1 MTMGFMDQFFK
12 TRAGPESPP
21 AALGEFGLPPEAAS
35 VILGTPLR
43 TAVLSTIR
51 DRLTDLAPEE
61 KRELVDRVIARF
73 ALTVVHLPASADYH
87 HAGSWGLLDH
97 SLEVS
102 LRSLAAAAEMRFTQ
116 KEASDPGREYELLP
130 RWRYAAFLFGLL
142 HDVGKIAQIRVET
155 GAGEAWNPFVETLA
169 EFLIRRTLWPPEDR
183 HAAVTWAPKRGLEI
197 HERHNSFFIGRI
209 LTPAAAAYLGPV
221 LALALEQREGAG
233 RTLTAVISS
242 GDQESVKA
250 ERRARLVGADDQSD
264 GSRPAFVRSDSSVA
278 DYFPLA
284 LQMALEKGRLTV
296 NTLEGDAFVG
306 DRYVAL
312 VYPGAVLK
320 IMEYVRSRWG
330 EEDARAK
337 RLAIDQDGVK
347 RFVKE
352 LSLRQMVFRDRAD
365 GLWKLKATVTL
376 DGAEAKTFLLLVK
389 KEVLETG
396 AMRPFGGRISC
407 YSTIEHSPV
416 AVDDFGVADAPSSGA
431 RTAATKVS
439 NSPAGAD
446 AEREAIPVPEFID
459 PDDLAQKIRDLVVAK
474 KIPTN
479 VPQGVVFVTPEVTY
493 LVWPRAFAIIRE
505 AMGLSLNPFEDKKP
519 WYVVLSSMP
528 FVLKDEKG
536 GVISS
541 IKFRPDA
548 PNVCRVVKIDTEGLF
563 PDKQTLG
570 SIGFYR
576 DANQIAAAPTDER
589 VQRRS
594 SPQ

>member
-12 TRAGPESPP
+12 SRAERESPP
-21 AALGEFGLPPEAAS
+21 AVSGEFSLPPEAAS
-35 VILGTPLR
+35 EILGTPHR

-87 HAGSWGLLDH
+87 HAGTWGLLDH

-102 LRSLAAAAEMRFTQ
+102 LRSLAAAAEMRFSQ
-116 KEASDPGREYELLP
+116 REASDPGREYELLP

-142 HDVGKIAQIRVET
+142 HDVGKIAQIKVET
-155 GAGEAWNPFVETLA
+155 GSGEVWNPFVETLA
-169 EFLIRRTLWPPEDR
+169 EFLIRRSLWPPEDR
-183 HAAVTWAPKRGLEI
+183 HSAVTWAPRRGLEI

-209 LTPAAAAYLGPV
+209 MTPAAAAYLGPV

-250 ERRARLVGADDQSD
+250 ERRARLVGADDQGD

-278 DYFPLA
+278 DYFPAA
-284 LQMALEKGRLTV
+284 LQMALENGKLTV
-296 NTLEGDAFVG
+296 NVLDGDAFIG

-312 VYPGAVLK
+312 GYPGAVLK

-352 LSLRQMVFRDRAD
+352 LSLRQFVFRDRAS
-365 GLWKLKATVTL
+365 GTWKLKAAVTL
-376 DGAEAKTFLLLVK
+376 DGRETKTFLLLVK
-389 KEVLETG
+389 KEVLVTG
-396 AMRPFGGRISC
+396 AFRPFGGRISC
-407 YSTIEHSPV
+407 YSTIDFSPV
-416 AVDDFGVADAPSSGA
+416 AVDDFGVADAPSSGPRA
-431 RTAATKVS
+431 SAAQVAS
-439 NSPAGAD
+439 GPAAV
-446 AEREAIPVPEFID
+446 ASEVEATPAIEFID
-459 PDDLAQKIRDLVVAK
+459 PDDLSQKIRDLVVGR

-505 AMGLSLNPFEDKKP
+505 AMGLYFNPFEDKRP

-536 GVISS
+536 SVIWS

-563 PDKQTLG
+563 PDAKILG
-570 SIGFYR
+570 TIGYYR
-576 DANQIAAAPTDER
+576 DANLIAAASPDER
-589 VQRRS
+589 VQRRGTL
-594 SPQ
+594 P